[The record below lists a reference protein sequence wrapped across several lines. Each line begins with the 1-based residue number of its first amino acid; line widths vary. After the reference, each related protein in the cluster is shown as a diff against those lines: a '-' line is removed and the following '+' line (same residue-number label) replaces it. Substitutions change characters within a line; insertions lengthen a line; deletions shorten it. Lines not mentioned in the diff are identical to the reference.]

1 MLVYL
6 GLFCDKDQAV
16 KSPCDIWPHQDVPTV
31 FLTSGH
37 PMVSSMSGSN
47 HLHDTN
53 ILHSTSCGTHLPSPI
68 SPTTQPTPVIS
79 PVASYSAHWQ
89 PVFPQLQWCDI
100 APIKGFVHEVLRCS
114 RTSGLVLQTALCYL
128 EAMDLVRKE
137 KQAFSS
143 PSPVASDD
151 GRISQGEVGIDYDT
165 LLNHHLPTVYSLP
178 YVSIRLRTMLILHS
192 QWNRVSMLTNCW
204 HTS

>member
-16 KSPCDIWPHQDVPTV
+16 KSSCDIWPHQDIPTI
-31 FLTSGH
+31 FLTSGR

-47 HLHDTN
+47 HLHGTN

-68 SPTTQPTPVIS
+68 SPTTQSTVIS

-100 APIKGFVHEVLRCS
+100 ALIKGFVHEVLHRS
-114 RTSGLVLQTALCYL
+114 RTSGSVLQTALCHF
-128 EAMDLVRKE
+128 EAMDLIQKE

-143 PSPVASDD
+143 PSLVASDD
-151 GRISQGEVGIDYDT
+151 GRISQGEVSIDYDT
-165 LLNHHLPTVYSLP
+165 L
-178 YVSIRLRTMLILHS
+178 
-192 QWNRVSMLTNCW
+192 C
-204 HTS
+204 